1 MPDFFGGR
9 VFDSK
14 QFKDSMNSHYYPL
27 ENMKATVE
35 LLKGR
40 DDVDLAT
47 IQYGQYQAILAPAA
61 INMKGHKFWLREM
74 GFARIQLTAQPNSTP
89 LSKDEPAV
97 IPLTRC
103 ALLDA
108 SIRKCFNSVPPIPML
123 IDVRQKTPDDPNP
136 DQHSVD
142 LVWDYEAGN
151 VPILL
156 HFTMICPF
164 KVPMKS

>member
-9 VFDSK
+9 VFDAQ
-14 QFKDSMNSHYYPL
+14 QFKDTMNSHYYPL
-27 ENMKATVE
+27 ENMKKTVE
-35 LLKGR
+35 LLKSR
-40 DDVDLAT
+40 DDIDLAT

-61 INMKGHKFWLREM
+61 IKVKGHKFWLREM
-74 GFARIQLTAQPNSTP
+74 GFARMQLTAQANSTP
-89 LSKDEPAV
+89 LSKDEPTI

-108 SIRKCFNSVPPIPML
+108 SIRKCFNSVPPIPMQ
-123 IDVRQKTPDDPNP
+123 IDVRQKTQDDPSP

-142 LVWDYEAGN
+142 LVWEYGAGN
-151 VPILL
+151 VPTLL

-164 KVPMKS
+164 KASL